1 MMCQQGQIKADDLML
16 HHSAVSEPED
26 MDLSK
31 NQLETLAGM
40 KLEEVEKLL
49 IGQSLKRTAGNVSRS
64 ARELGL
70 TRMAMRYRMEK
81 YQL

>member
-1 MMCQQGQIKADDLML
+1 MQATVTKSLQQNPVEVLGHMT
-16 HHSAVSEPED
+16 
-26 MDLSK
+26 
-31 NQLETLAGM
+31 LEQ
-40 KLEEVEKLL
+40 VEKYLL
-49 IGQSLKRTAGNVSRS
+49 EKALERTAGNVSRA